1 MSTSLL
7 LHNYIIM
14 CNLDSV
20 NSLPPQKLRTFLDAL
35 TCSTRISRDLIVELS
50 LARANSHLIR
60 GDVSI

>member
-20 NSLPPQKLRTFLDAL
+20 NSFPPQKLLTFLDAL
-35 TCSTRISRDLIVELS
+35 TYSTRISWDLVVELS